1 MAYTT
6 HRFRLTTP
14 LDPTA
19 NDTVTDLT
27 TPASG
32 NTPDRSAHRKLGL
45 TACHRCRRLKKRC
58 SKQPPRCELCVH
70 AGKRCSL
77 SNADVSISPG
87 ESNSQPRR
95 DWPTRSTD
103 GYGSPSPPDQ
113 PELPVMLPGPQDS
126 QLNGTLTTHA
136 SSAHPLQTAGVIS
149 HEAARYLPMDL
160 GTLFGDDVQGSTTG
174 QRSQPHIWK
183 EIISHGTPSSDTG
196 SLRSQLSFDEVGND
210 SGHMAQLHA
219 YFRHVGRVYP
229 FIEKSNLLRIAQA
242 FSGQD
247 LRDCNDPEAR
257 ILYLVRAI
265 GRTTLERKSG
275 EAPKET
281 AGTEIPYAHILQHC
295 MMHENEQ
302 SVRIL
307 ALLAIHSLFD
317 PKGMP
322 TISIVRILTQQ
333 AMTLGLTKTATQEDA
348 LSPQDVEL
356 RHRLF
361 WSIFVLDRMTAL
373 SLGQPAGLVTDN
385 TDVPFPT
392 LTVSE
397 FASPER
403 ANYAYML
410 QISRHVIQLRTL
422 ENQILAQVHL
432 KSRSD
437 ISALAA
443 LDRAAI
449 ISRLRLEIANW
460 YGNGC
465 LISLPEEDNIP
476 IHNSITWLNARY
488 YHLLVILYYPCHFN
502 SGAGYIS
509 KTEYFDFLRK
519 HVQYNKVL
527 LADGQLP
534 LNAIT
539 LYRLIPV
546 CLVFL
551 HCYDLSTADDI
562 HDCIHLLEA
571 FPAAWSKAH
580 QAARTMREYESLIS
594 NSTSPSASSLP
605 FSQQPADLQIS
616 DHTRL
621 QYLQKELVAV
631 CRGLLGKSTCYQY
644 IDWDI
649 GAKSVPFS
657 SHAVQSNAAIH
668 SHSIPNRPTT
678 LQPSY
683 VDLGFLY

>member
-6 HRFRLTTP
+6 HRFRLPAP
-14 LDPTA
+14 LDPKA
-19 NDTVTDLT
+19 NDTGNGSA
-27 TPASG
+27 TPASDG
-32 NTPDRSAHRKLGL
+32 ISDTSAHRKPGL
-45 TACHRCRRLKKRC
+45 AACNRCRRLKKRC
-58 SKQPPRCELCVH
+58 SKQPPRCELCIH

-77 SNADVSISPG
+77 SNADAPSTPRRG
-87 ESNSQPRR
+87 NSQPGRE
-95 DWPTRSTD
+95 WPVRSTD
-103 GYGSPSPPDQ
+103 GYGYPSPPDLSAMVSGPEVSQSTGTSTADESSSHHFQ
-113 PELPVMLPGPQDS
+113 PGAVIAHETGQYLPV
-126 QLNGTLTTHA
+126 NA
-136 SSAHPLQTAGVIS
+136 
-149 HEAARYLPMDL
+149 
-160 GTLFGDDVQGSTTG
+160 GTLFVDDSQGGPG
-174 QRSQPHIWK
+174 QRSQPHIWR

-196 SLRSQLSFDEVGND
+196 SMLAQPSFVEAGND
-210 SGHMAQLHA
+210 TGHMAQLHA

-229 FIEKSNLLRIAQA
+229 FIDKSKLLRTAQA
-242 FSGQD
+242 LSGQD
-247 LRDCNDPEAR
+247 LRDSNDPEAR

-275 EAPKET
+275 DAPKET
-281 AGTEIPYAHILQHC
+281 AGTEIPYADILQHC

-302 SVRIL
+302 TVRIL

-333 AMTLGLTKTATQEDA
+333 AMTLGLTKTSTQEDA

-361 WSIFVLDRMTAL
+361 WSIFVLDRMTAF
-373 SLGQPAGLVTDN
+373 SLGQPAGLVTSD

-410 QISRHVIQLRTL
+410 QVSRHVIQLRTL
-422 ENQILAQVHL
+422 ESQILAQVHL
-432 KSRSD
+432 RSRSD
-437 ISALAA
+437 VSALAA

-488 YHLLVILYYPCHFN
+488 YHLLLILYYPCHFN
-502 SGAGYIS
+502 SGASYVS
-509 KTEYFDFLRK
+509 KIEYFDFLRK

-539 LYRLIPV
+539 LCRLMPV
-546 CLVFL
+546 CLVL
-551 HCYDLSTADDI
+551 LYCYDLSTAEDI
-562 HDCIHLLEA
+562 LDSIHLLEA
-571 FPAAWSKAH
+571 FPVAWSKAH
-580 QAARTMREYESLIS
+580 HAARTMREYKSLIS
-594 NSTSPSASSLP
+594 NSAGASTSSLP
-605 FSQQPADLQIS
+605 FSQQPADLRLS
-616 DHTRL
+616 DHQTRL
-621 QYLQKELVAV
+621 QCLKRDLVAV
-631 CRGLLGKSTCYQY
+631 CRDLLGKSTCYQY
-644 IDWDI
+644 VDWDI
-649 GAKSVPFS
+649 GPKSIEFS
-657 SHAVQSNAAIH
+657 SHGVQSKDAIH
-668 SHSIPNRPTT
+668 SRSTATRPAM